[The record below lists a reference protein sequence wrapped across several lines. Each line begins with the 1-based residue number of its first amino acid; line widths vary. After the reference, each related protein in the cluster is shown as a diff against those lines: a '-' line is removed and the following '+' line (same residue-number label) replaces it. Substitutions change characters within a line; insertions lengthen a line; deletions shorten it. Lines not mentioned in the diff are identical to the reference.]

1 MGSICPKNTFFQ
13 LKHYVQRIYLTLLST
28 TFHCSSYNS
37 PNFSCHF
44 SNKNEFFFQVRI
56 TLPYFSSQTLY
67 AFDKRNPSKCKFSD
81 FQLLAWKLTKF
92 LMLFFKPQVSFPLNF
107 ASPFSFTTPLKFCNW
122 NITLWTKRAHQSR
135 NLGFNESSPNSSW
148 CQFWNHKV

>member
-67 AFDKRNPSKCKFSD
+67 AFDKRNPSKCKFWD
-81 FQLLAWKLTKF
+81 FQLLAWKLTNSLCYFSSHKSVF
-92 LMLFFKPQVSFPLNF
+92 LKILHRLSVSWHLSNFITEILHFGQKELIKVEIFRLLCALMKVHLN
-107 ASPFSFTTPLKFCNW
+107 LDV
-122 NITLWTKRAHQSR
+122 
-135 NLGFNESSPNSSW
+135 GFD
-148 CQFWNHKV
+148 